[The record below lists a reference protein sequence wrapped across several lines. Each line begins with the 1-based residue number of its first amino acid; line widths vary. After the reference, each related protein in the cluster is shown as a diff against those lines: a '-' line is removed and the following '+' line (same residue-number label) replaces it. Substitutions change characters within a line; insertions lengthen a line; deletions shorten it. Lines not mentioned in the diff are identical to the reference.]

1 MATRHHS
8 EHLLRDLILYS
19 ISSIILIYL
28 SIKIISLGV
37 STKTLRCSSETEI
50 EEGVTRETSFVLRWE
65 LGEITLNHV
74 DITLNTTE
82 KITEEQKEAFKKEIN
97 DSGYYK
103 YITFGD
109 YWDYK
114 ITLDADFIETKL
126 KESLGGTTYDEIKE
140 FAENTKL
147 MTCQ

>member
-8 EHLLRDLILYS
+8 EHPLRDLILYS
-19 ISSIILIYL
+19 IGSIILIYL

-37 STKTLRCSSETEI
+37 STKTLRCSAETEI
-50 EEGVTRETSFVLRWE
+50 DEGVTQETNFVLRWE
-65 LGEITLNHV
+65 LGEITYNHV

-97 DSGYYK
+97 DSGYYE

-114 ITLDADFIETKL
+114 ITLDAHFIESKFP
-126 KESLGGTTYDEIKE
+126 ESLGGTTYDEIKE